1 MNMAKHFGRARV
13 AFSLLEV
20 MIAVSLFFMATF
32 SILALVS
39 RSVAQARALQPI
51 QIDPSAVASELS
63 LTNRLEE
70 GPIPPEYITSFEHM
84 YPGYTCTGFITE
96 IATNGLFKVDLKV
109 GGVSSSGRAVV
120 SDSSII
126 LFRPMSAPKGMLLRR

>member
-1 MNMAKHFGRARV
+1 VNIHLVTSAATRRRA
-13 AFSLLEV
+13 FTLLEV

-32 SILALVS
+32 SVLALVS
-39 RSVAQARALQPI
+39 RSVAQARNLKPVS
-51 QIDPSAVASELS
+51 IDPSAVAAELS

-96 IATNGLFKVDLKV
+96 IATNGFFRVDLKV
-109 GGVSSSGRAVV
+109 GGVGASGRAVT
-120 SDSSII
+120 SESSI
-126 LFRPMSAPKGMLLRR
+126 LLHRPLSPPPRR